1 MKIFPAIDIINGEC
15 VRLTKG
21 LAENKT
27 IYDKSPVEMAK
38 IYQDK
43 GFETIH
49 VVDLD
54 ATLGKGSNDKTL
66 ELVGKNIDIKIEV
79 AGGIRDKA
87 AIQTKINQGFDI
99 IVIGTFAIKGI
110 DEVSKF
116 ENNILD
122 KISVAID
129 LKDNKIASHGWQQ
142 TSTDSLESIVNI
154 YNALPIHSF
163 FVTDVANDGML
174 SGLNMSTFESIK
186 KLTDKKITIG
196 GGVKDL
202 SDVQIGIKNGFDH
215 MDRRLLTTMIEK
227 FDGGPVGI
235 DSLAAAI
242 SEERDTIEDV
252 LEPYLIQQGFI
263 QRTPRGR
270 VITQFAYRHFG
281 LEPSQNTKDL
291 FQIDKAN

>member
-21 LAENKT
+21 LVENKT

-66 ELVGKNIDIKIEV
+66 ELVRKNIDIKIEV

-215 MDRRLLTTMIEK
+215 MVIGKAIYENK
-227 FDGGPVGI
+227 F
-235 DSLAAAI
+235 SLD
-242 SEERDTIEDV
+242 E
-252 LEPYLIQQGFI
+252 LIKLN
-263 QRTPRGR
+263 
-270 VITQFAYRHFG
+270 A
-281 LEPSQNTKDL
+281 
-291 FQIDKAN
+291 

>member
-66 ELVGKNIDIKIEV
+66 ELIRKNIDIKIEV

-87 AIQTKINQGFDI
+87 SIQNKINQGFDI

-110 DEVSKF
+110 DKVSKL
-116 ENNILD
+116 ENNILE

-154 YNALPIHSF
+154 YNELPIHSF

-174 SGLNMSTFESIK
+174 SGLNISTFESIK

-215 MDRRLLTTMIEK
+215 MVIGKAIYENK
-227 FDGGPVGI
+227 F
-235 DSLAAAI
+235 SLDELVKLNA
-242 SEERDTIEDV
+242 
-252 LEPYLIQQGFI
+252 
-263 QRTPRGR
+263 
-270 VITQFAYRHFG
+270 
-281 LEPSQNTKDL
+281 
-291 FQIDKAN
+291 

>member
-54 ATLGKGSNDKTL
+54 ATLGKGSNDETL
-66 ELVGKNIDIKIEV
+66 ELIRKNIDIQIEV

-87 AIQTKINQGFDI
+87 AIQNKINQGFDI

-154 YNALPIHSF
+154 YNELPIHSF

-174 SGLNMSTFESIK
+174 SGLNISTFESIK
-186 KLTDKKITIG
+186 TLTDKKITIG

-215 MDRRLLTTMIEK
+215 MVIGKAIYENKFSLEK
-227 FDGGPVGI
+227 LVK
-235 DSLAAAI
+235 LNA
-242 SEERDTIEDV
+242 
-252 LEPYLIQQGFI
+252 
-263 QRTPRGR
+263 
-270 VITQFAYRHFG
+270 
-281 LEPSQNTKDL
+281 
-291 FQIDKAN
+291 

>member
-54 ATLGKGSNDKTL
+54 ATLGKGSNDETL
-66 ELVGKNIDIKIEV
+66 ELIRKNIDIKIEV

-215 MDRRLLTTMIEK
+215 MVIGKAIYENK
-227 FDGGPVGI
+227 F
-235 DSLAAAI
+235 SLDELVKLNA
-242 SEERDTIEDV
+242 
-252 LEPYLIQQGFI
+252 
-263 QRTPRGR
+263 
-270 VITQFAYRHFG
+270 
-281 LEPSQNTKDL
+281 
-291 FQIDKAN
+291 

>member
-66 ELVGKNIDIKIEV
+66 ELIRKNIDIKIEV
-79 AGGIRDKA
+79 AGGIRNKT
-87 AIQTKINQGFDI
+87 AIQNKINQGFDI

-142 TSTDSLESIVNI
+142 TSTDSLESIVDI
-154 YNALPIHSF
+154 YNELPIHSF

-174 SGLNMSTFESIK
+174 SGLNFSTFESIQN
-186 KLTDKKITIG
+186 LTEKKITIG

-215 MDRRLLTTMIEK
+215 MVIGKAIYENK
-227 FDGGPVGI
+227 F
-235 DSLAAAI
+235 SLDELVKLNA
-242 SEERDTIEDV
+242 
-252 LEPYLIQQGFI
+252 
-263 QRTPRGR
+263 
-270 VITQFAYRHFG
+270 
-281 LEPSQNTKDL
+281 
-291 FQIDKAN
+291 

>member
-66 ELVGKNIDIKIEV
+66 ELVRKNIDIKIEV

-142 TSTDSLESIVNI
+142 TSTNSLESIVNI

-215 MDRRLLTTMIEK
+215 MVIGKAIYENK
-227 FDGGPVGI
+227 F
-235 DSLAAAI
+235 SLN
-242 SEERDTIEDV
+242 E
-252 LEPYLIQQGFI
+252 LIKLN
-263 QRTPRGR
+263 
-270 VITQFAYRHFG
+270 A
-281 LEPSQNTKDL
+281 
-291 FQIDKAN
+291 

>member
-15 VRLTKG
+15 VRLMKG

-54 ATLGKGSNDKTL
+54 ATLGKGSNDETL
-66 ELVGKNIDIKIEV
+66 ELIRKNIDIQIEV

-87 AIQTKINQGFDI
+87 AIQNKINQGFDI

-142 TSTDSLESIVNI
+142 TSADSLESIVNI
-154 YNALPIHSF
+154 YNELPIHSF

-174 SGLNMSTFESIK
+174 TGLNFSTFESIQ

-215 MDRRLLTTMIEK
+215 MVIGKAIYENK
-227 FDGGPVGI
+227 F
-235 DSLAAAI
+235 SLDELVKLNA
-242 SEERDTIEDV
+242 
-252 LEPYLIQQGFI
+252 
-263 QRTPRGR
+263 
-270 VITQFAYRHFG
+270 
-281 LEPSQNTKDL
+281 
-291 FQIDKAN
+291 

>member
-21 LAENKT
+21 LVENKT
-27 IYDKSPVEMAK
+27 IYDKSPVEMAR

-54 ATLGKGSNDKTL
+54 ATLGKGTNDKTL
-66 ELVGKNIDIKIEV
+66 ELIRKNIDIKIEV

-87 AIQTKINQGFDI
+87 AIQNKINQGFDI

-122 KISVAID
+122 KISIAID
-129 LKDNKIASHGWQQ
+129 IKDNKIASHGWQQ
-142 TSTDSLESIVNI
+142 TSIDSLENIVNI
-154 YNALPIHSF
+154 YNELPIHSF
-163 FVTDVANDGML
+163 FITDVANDGML
-174 SGLNMSTFESIK
+174 SGLNFSTFESIQ
-186 KLTDKKITIG
+186 KLTDKKITVG

-202 SDVQIGIKNGFDH
+202 SDVQIGAKNGFDH
-215 MDRRLLTTMIEK
+215 MVIGKAIYENK
-227 FDGGPVGI
+227 F
-235 DSLAAAI
+235 SL
-242 SEERDTIEDV
+242 EE
-252 LEPYLIQQGFI
+252 LAKLN
-263 QRTPRGR
+263 
-270 VITQFAYRHFG
+270 A
-281 LEPSQNTKDL
+281 
-291 FQIDKAN
+291 

>member
-21 LAENKT
+21 LVENKT
-27 IYDKSPVEMAK
+27 KYDKSPLEMAK

-54 ATLGKGSNDKTL
+54 ATLGKGNNDKTL
-66 ELVGKNIDIKIEV
+66 ELIRKNIDIKIEI

-87 AIQTKINQGFDI
+87 AIQNKINQGFDI

-110 DEVSKF
+110 DEVAKF

-142 TSTDSLESIVNI
+142 TSTDSLENIVNI
-154 YNALPIHSF
+154 YNELPIHSF

-174 SGLNMSTFESIK
+174 SGLNISIFESIK

-196 GGVKDL
+196 GGVKNL
-202 SDVQIGIKNGFDH
+202 TDVQIGIKNSFDH
-215 MDRRLLTTMIEK
+215 MVIGKAIYENRI
-227 FDGGPVGI
+227 
-235 DSLAAAI
+235 SL
-242 SEERDTIEDV
+242 EELV
-252 LEPYLIQQGFI
+252 KLN
-263 QRTPRGR
+263 
-270 VITQFAYRHFG
+270 A
-281 LEPSQNTKDL
+281 
-291 FQIDKAN
+291 